1 MYKSEPD
8 YVTGR
13 RGRLDLYPW
22 ITHPPFCVC
31 ALCPTHRTRAAEKS
45 GKSIA
50 ETWSAPLDIRIRRD
64 SPYPTNRKLSAAAAL
79 LLKADEEKRLA
90 EAVAKA
96 DAERRARQTA
106 VSFGHV
112 VAAYRR
118 YLTANKK
125 DYRGS
130 GALIDN
136 IEWFIGSQRDVMA
149 VDITVYR
156 ELLAEVAL
164 MSAETKRHHASTLLA
179 ILNHAK
185 AERIIPS
192 HQLEGVRVP
201 RVPHDDE
208 PQPWSQQ
215 EVAVIMGPA
224 MAEYERE
231 QAAWNALV
239 AKDKKHRSL
248 RCPSAVPMRGLCL
261 IAYLTLMRPKNNLAL
276 TWEELSF
283 HAAGGKSW
291 FNLDQH
297 KNVNKGIKARGGL
310 AADLVEYLLSIRPA
324 NARGL
329 IHPNPATGKAY
340 TDIRK
345 QWKRLLSIAERMLG
359 YKLTGKQSEFF
370 NFRHSGASHIA
381 ARARDVKHLMG
392 VVRMMGDT
400 SLTTVNKHYFNI
412 DDEILQEIIEGWS
425 VPEVDLF
432 DDAYSLPLAS

>member
-22 ITHPPFCVC
+22 VTHPAFCVC
-31 ALCPTHRTRAAEKS
+31 GLCVTHRPRAAAKS
-45 GKSIA
+45 GKSID
-50 ETWSAPLDIRIRRD
+50 EVWSTPLDVRIRRD
-64 SPYPTNRKLSAAAAL
+64 SPYPNNRKLSAAAAL
-79 LLKADEEKRLA
+79 LLKAEEEKRLT
-90 EAVAKA
+90 EALATA
-96 DAERRARQTA
+96 DAQRRARQNA

-112 VAAYRR
+112 VDAYRR
-118 YLTANKK
+118 YLNANGKA
-125 DYRGS
+125 YRG
-130 GALIDN
+130 ALALTEN
-136 IEWFIGSQRDVMA
+136 IEWFIGTHRDVAA
-149 VDITVYR
+149 VDFAIYR
-156 ELLAEVAL
+156 ELLAEVSL
-164 MSAETKRHHASTLLA
+164 MSAETRRHYASTLLA

-185 AERIIPS
+185 AERVIPA

-208 PQPWSQQ
+208 PQPWSAH
-215 EVAVIMGPA
+215 EVAVLLGPA

-231 QAAWNALV
+231 QAAWNARV
-239 AKDKKHRSL
+239 ANDKKN
-248 RCPSAVPMRGLCL
+248 RGLRSPSVVPLRGFCL
-261 IAYLTLMRPKNNLAL
+261 VAYLTLMRPKNNLAL
-276 TWEELSF
+276 TWEELTF
-283 HAAGGKSW
+283 HGAGGKSW
-291 FNLDQH
+291 FRLDQH

-310 AADLVEYLLSIRPA
+310 AVQLVDYLLSIRPK
-324 NARGL
+324 NAQGV

-345 QWKRLLSIAERMLG
+345 QWKRLLAIASRMLG
-359 YKLTGKQSEFF
+359 YELTGKQSEFF

-381 ARARDVKHLMG
+381 ARSRDVKHLMG